1 MKWYNSQ
8 IALWT
13 QTLANNEKA
22 KIEAKSSRTENLI
35 GNYSFDAGATVENS
49 VGTIEAK
56 SHETSEEFEVM
67 IVGGVTTGF
76 EINGTGVD
84 LTVKT
89 TTGTRNTFVQG
100 SSSENA
106 KTIGYT
112 LKENGDD
119 DALSVDVFKAPT
131 VSVPSS

>member
-1 MKWYNSQ
+1 
-8 IALWT
+8 
-13 QTLANNEKA
+13 
-22 KIEAKSSRTENLI
+22 
-35 GNYSFDAGATVENS
+35 
-49 VGTIEAK
+49 
-56 SHETSEEFEVM
+56 M

-106 KTIGYT
+106 KTIGNT

-119 DALSVDVFKAPT
+119 DALSEDVYTAPDGFGPIFIT
-131 VSVPSS
+131 RGGQTCFP